1 MIQIETEG
9 DIEELG
15 FAFARQPDN
24 SYLRTWELAG
34 AAVTLQR
41 LYPTH
46 ADYVAK
52 FKTAAAADLSKDSL
66 LRRTTTPLW
75 PQPKP
80 RQSRKARLHSTP

>member
-24 SYLRTWELAG
+24 NYLRTWELAG

-52 FKTAAAADLSKDSL
+52 FKTAAAADLSEGFLTQADYNSAVAAAEASSV
-66 LRRTTTPLW
+66 P
-75 PQPKP
+75 
-80 RQSRKARLHSTP
+80 